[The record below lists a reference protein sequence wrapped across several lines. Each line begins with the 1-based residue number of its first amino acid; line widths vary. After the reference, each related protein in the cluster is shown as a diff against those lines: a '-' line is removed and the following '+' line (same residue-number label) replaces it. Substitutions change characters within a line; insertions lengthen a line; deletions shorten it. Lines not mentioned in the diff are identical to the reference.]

1 MKQELVF
8 REVQIFGF
16 LRGEYNAIGAL
27 FQCCFEL
34 QPVSVELTLRV
45 DQNTTG
51 MISAGCVVSWC
62 ASSSLY
68 EIKCAM
74 STSQ

>member
-8 REVQIFGF
+8 REVQNFGF

-34 QPVSVELTLRV
+34 QLVSVELTLRV
-45 DQNTTG
+45 DKNYHRNDIG
-51 MISAGCVVSWC
+51 RLRSELVR
-62 ASSSLY
+62 
-68 EIKCAM
+68 
-74 STSQ
+74 